1 MYEFYQ
7 VILLCQFY
15 VKPYC
20 VFIHSQ
26 LPEITDISPK
36 LGPVA
41 GGTNVT
47 LIGDNLHLGDNIMVR
62 LNGTI
67 GPATVIK

>member
-1 MYEFYQ
+1 MFS
-7 VILLCQFY
+7 F
-15 VKPYC
+15 P
-20 VFIHSQ
+20 SQ
-26 LPEITDISPK
+26 QPEITSLNPK

-47 LIGDNLHLGDNIMVR
+47 LIGNNLHLGDNIMVR
-62 LNGTI
+62 LNGTV

>member
-1 MYEFYQ
+1 MSSLMCFH
-7 VILLCQFY
+7 F
-15 VKPYC
+15 
-20 VFIHSQ
+20 FSQ
-26 LPEITDISPK
+26 RPEIASLNPK

-62 LNGTI
+62 LNGTV